1 MVRRAERAADPRRP
15 ARGVGGHFLGSLWSG
30 GLRNLGIALLVT
42 LVVIGSGPDQSAQTS
57 SKPASRLAAAP
68 VRVRPLTAGERLVF
82 NISWSNVPAAA
93 RLELETSGKGT
104 LYGQEGFQ
112 LKTRV
117 QTLNSGWLF
126 GEIDNLYTT
135 YVRASNALPYRLIN
149 WIRQGRG
156 EVKQGEE
163 TVEIDQNGSTASFS
177 SFSGGSGKDRLAI
190 PSGTLDLPSLLL
202 ALRRQPLPEGG
213 RARYHIL
220 YNRELVVVEA
230 ELIERRRLETSL
242 GTFDSV
248 CLRLLPRKFSQFQT
262 ILWLTDDAERT
273 PLQIRAR
280 SPLGEI
286 RAELISA
293 TMVRPAGA
301 EAPSLGA
308 ATGPASEIFSPGE
321 RLGYEISW
329 GEFINLGR
337 ASFEIRQQGMLNN
350 QPVLELHGEASSIG
364 VARALFTV
372 NDQITSVVLARQL
385 TPLRSEVRL
394 REGSRSKFDVATFN
408 QSAGIATLNNGT
420 SVRSQPG
427 TVDLLSLFYNLRA
440 ANLKPGE
447 SRRFDLLDAN
457 HRPQAITVR
466 AVAPET
472 IDGRQTTRHEILNDQ
487 GALLATG
494 WITSDQQR
502 LPLKFS
508 SRLRIGEIHFKL
520 VSVSKN

>member
-1 MVRRAERAADPRRP
+1 M
-15 ARGVGGHFLGSLWSG
+15 GGHSSGSLWSG
-30 GLRNLGIALLVT
+30 GLRNLSIALLVI
-42 LVVIGSGPDQSAQTS
+42 LVVIGSGPEQSAQTP
-57 SKPASRLAAAP
+57 SKPAPRMVAAP

-93 RLELETSGKGT
+93 RLELETSGKGA
-104 LYGQEGFQ
+104 LYGQEGVQ

-156 EVKQGEE
+156 AVKQGEE
-163 TVEIDQNGSTASFS
+163 TVQIDQNGLTASFS
-177 SFSGGSGKDRLAI
+177 GSSGEPGGSGKDRLAI

-213 RARYHIL
+213 RARYHFL
-220 YNRELVVVEA
+220 YNREVVVIEA
-230 ELIERRRLETSL
+230 EVIERRRLETSL
-242 GTFDSV
+242 GSFDSV
-248 CLRLLPRKFSQFQT
+248 CLRLLPRKYSQFQT
-262 ILWLTDDAERT
+262 LLWLTDDAERT

-293 TMVRPAGA
+293 TLVRPAGA

-420 SVRSQPG
+420 VVRIQPG

-472 IDGRQTTRHEILNDQ
+472 IDGRQTTRHEILDDQ
-487 GALLATG
+487 GGLLATG